1 MELNIHWEKGNCK
14 DRGGNNE
21 KRIHREATH
30 AAAQNAARENAA
42 SQPRGFGIDPAFPR
56 KGAEIHHLII
66 SKIKLRDAFV
76 AEWRGG

>member
-1 MELNIHWEKGNCK
+1 MGGEDHQNIGIKHELEKGNCK

-42 SQPRGFGIDPAFPR
+42 SQPQGLGIDPAFPR
-56 KGAEIHHLII
+56 K
-66 SKIKLRDAFV
+66 RC
-76 AEWRGG
+76 